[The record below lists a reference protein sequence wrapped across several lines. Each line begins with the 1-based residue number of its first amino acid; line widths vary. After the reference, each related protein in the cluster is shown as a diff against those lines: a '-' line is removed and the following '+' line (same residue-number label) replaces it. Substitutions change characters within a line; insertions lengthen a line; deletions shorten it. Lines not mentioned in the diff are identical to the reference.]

1 MKNIQISRILSAMV
15 LAIGLVGCSNLTSL
29 TQPVAAKSLPP
40 VQEVKSMLWVGNSFF
55 YYNNSMHGHVGQLL
69 NAAGQK
75 GNRSTSATISG
86 SGINWHD
93 MEAHFKPNAV
103 GSYSFVG
110 DNEVRFNTFERPFD
124 ATMMMDCS
132 QCPIHPKLQS
142 IFYEYAKKHSETL
155 RKHGSEPI
163 LFMSWAYSDV
173 PAMTEQLAAEYI
185 KAGQQNNALVVPA
198 GYAFANSVSKR
209 PDVSLIIADKRHPS
223 LSGTYLA
230 ACTVLASVYKINP
243 IGSKYLAGL
252 SPEVAKHL
260 QTVAWET
267 SQAFHAKHGRGSLK

>member
-1 MKNIQISRILSAMV
+1 MKNIQIPRFLGLIVLS
-15 LAIGLVGCSNLTSL
+15 IGLVGCSGLSPLNQL
-29 TQPVAAKSLPP
+29 AASKPLPP
-40 VQEVKSMLWVGNSFF
+40 VKEVKSLLWVGNSFF
-55 YYNNSMHGHVGQLL
+55 YYNNSMHGHVTQLL

-75 GNRSTSATISG
+75 DHRSSSATISG

-132 QCPIHPKLQS
+132 QCPIHPKLQA

-163 LFMSWAYSDV
+163 LFMSWAYSDI
-173 PAMTEQLAAEYI
+173 PAMTEELAAEYI

-198 GYAFANSVSKR
+198 GYAFAISVAKR
-209 PDVSLIIADKRHPS
+209 PDLSLIIADKRHPT
-223 LSGTYLA
+223 LAGTYLA

-243 IGSKYLAGL
+243 IGSKYAAGL

-267 SQAFHAKHGRGSLK
+267 SQAFHAKHGRGSLN